1 MLLWC
6 YSWFNHRWY
15 TSVTASDLIW
25 NTIKI
30 NVSCNQCFCFSAK
43 EETSDMLV
51 ISLSPN
57 INSSLS
63 KFLKLEILESENK
76 WFCPYCN
83 CLTESTSET
92 TIINLGSILVI
103 HLSRFSD
110 SYSKLRKDQQLFN
123 CSLESELNVRIT
135 FGDEVSFSSKYSFM
149 ASINLSGTLDQR
161 HYWAVMKDLNL
172 GGWLSCNDKFVLT
185 VLKLCHN
192 NSTSCI
198 LFYKKI

>member
-1 MLLWC
+1 MHHLILTLSKMLLWC
-6 YSWFNHRWY
+6 YSWCYHRWY
-15 TSVTASDLIW
+15 TSVAASDLIW

-43 EETSDMLV
+43 EETLELLV

-76 WFCPYCN
+76 WFCPSCN

-92 TIINLGSILVI
+92 TIISLGSILVI
-103 HLSRFSD
+103 QLSCFSV

-149 ASINLSGTLDQR
+149 ASINLSGTLDQG
-161 HYWAVMKDLNL
+161 HYWAVMKDLNS

-185 VLKLCHN
+185 V
-192 NSTSCI
+192 S
-198 LFYKKI
+198 

>member
-1 MLLWC
+1 
-6 YSWFNHRWY
+6 
-15 TSVTASDLIW
+15 
-25 NTIKI
+25 
-30 NVSCNQCFCFSAK
+30 
-43 EETSDMLV
+43 MLV
-51 ISLSPN
+51 ISFSPN

-76 WFCPYCN
+76 RFCPSCN

-92 TIINLGSILVI
+92 TIISLGSILVI
-103 HLSRFSD
+103 QLSCFSV

-149 ASINLSGTLDQR
+149 ASINLSGTLDQG
-161 HYWAVMKDLNL
+161 HYWAVMKDLNS

-185 VLKLCHN
+185 V
-192 NSTSCI
+192 S
-198 LFYKKI
+198 